1 MNLCFG
7 TTPWVACFPS
17 FPLAKAETIM
27 ATIVLAENKIKIW
40 SKTQAVC
47 PTWGPQVRMDVPSF
61 FYENVNVL
69 QFEIVEI
76 DSFPV
81 KPNW

>member
-1 MNLCFG
+1 MNPCFG
-7 TTPWVACFPS
+7 TTPWAACFPS

-27 ATIVLAENKIKIW
+27 AIIVLAENKINIW
-40 SKTQAVC
+40 SKTQAVR
-47 PTWGPQVRMDVPSF
+47 PTWCPQIRVNVPSF
-61 FYENVNVL
+61 FYENFNVL
-69 QFEIVEI
+69 QFAVVEI